1 MLPGGTAEAVP
12 SYEVAAGRD
21 RWACSFGSNEEL
33 VIDHV
38 EKPAES
44 QANDAAQK
52 SHGDSLVGG
61 WDP

>member
-1 MLPGGTAEAVP
+1 VP

-52 SHGDSLVGG
+52 SHGDFLVGA
-61 WDP
+61 WDQ